1 MDRRTK
7 TLNKFFCFFLLLFM
21 IGMGTSKE
29 SEARADLT
37 PAQVVVE
44 LLNTVKMI
52 KKSDPD
58 QNILLTSEEIRRN
71 SELSHHVNQMMDIEA
86 ISADALWKE
95 WGKQGHQARKTFVEV
110 FSRLLAKVAYTHA
123 GKFIRDLNV
132 SVRKNKVRKTKAMVY
147 LSVVH
152 EEEGRI
158 DIDFKLVHLENSWLV
173 RDVYLD
179 GVSLARNLRTQI
191 LKIIREHSFEEL
203 LTRMRKK
210 IVEKDT
216 EDLKDITGRN

>member
-1 MDRRTK
+1 MV
-7 TLNKFFCFFLLLFM
+7 
-21 IGMGTSKE
+21 GMGTSEE
-29 SEARADLT
+29 SEAKADLT

-44 LLNTVKMI
+44 LLNTIKMI
-52 KKSDPD
+52 KKADPD
-58 QNILLTSEEIRRN
+58 QNILLTPEEIKRN

-86 ISADALWKE
+86 ISAYALWKVWE
-95 WGKQGHQARKTFVEV
+95 TQGPQRRNIFVAV
-110 FSRLLAKVAYTHA
+110 FSELLAKVAYTNA

-132 SVRKNKVRKTKAMVY
+132 SVRKNKVRKNKAMVY

-158 DIDFKLVHLENSWLV
+158 DIDFKLVYLKNSWQV

-179 GVSLARNLRTQI
+179 GVSLARNLRTQV

-210 IVEKDT
+210 IVEEDT